1 VNLRP
6 SAPPVPLLFAL
17 LVLVAVA
24 ARFGAQ
30 TLAELSGDARAM
42 LWGMGAMWVSLAG
55 CGSWLLVM
63 LVIAYVQLARPLPLP
78 AAPLPAEVVQMAT
91 EVERV
96 IYHPAGNDKVGW
108 FLDASP
114 EQWRAVYELTRNGK
128 SNIVYNVIDG
138 DKKPFSHP
146 QLSEFRN
153 TLVRAGLAVHNPK
166 TGTVALNAAGR
177 VVVNQFGTPPPPE
190 KGAK

>member
-6 SAPPVPLLFAL
+6 PSVSVWSLFAL

-24 ARFGAQ
+24 ARFGAE
-30 TLAELSGDARAM
+30 TLAELNGLANTR
-42 LWGMGAMWVSLAG
+42 LWGLAALWTALAG
-55 CGSWLLVM
+55 CGSWLLLM

-78 AAPLPAEVVQMAT
+78 PRAVTPEPVMQMVQEVQT
-91 EVERV
+91 
-96 IYHPAGNDKVGW
+96 YTYKPSDNVGW
-108 FLDASP
+108 YLNASP
-114 EQWRAVYELTRNGK
+114 QQWQAVYALTRNGK

-138 DKKPFSHP
+138 DGKPFSHP

-177 VVVNQFGTPPPPE
+177 VVVMQFGAPPPPE
-190 KGAK
+190 KGRK